1 MSRLQKSAP
10 GVDIKT
16 HRGGMVHGLLNPAV
30 PFPTLKA
37 KVHIL
42 ICTLH
47 TYRYIVII
55 VMGAFGGITILTGV
69 CMQYTQEM
77 LDNSQQA
84 CMDLKT
90 ATSHLVADQLLRPQ
104 GNEIYSRQHS
114 TVSQPIIMYIQAL

>member
-1 MSRLQKSAP
+1 MYIAH
-10 GVDIKT
+10 V
-16 HRGGMVHGLLNPAV
+16 
-30 PFPTLKA
+30 
-37 KVHIL
+37 
-42 ICTLH
+42 
-47 TYRYIVII
+47 YRYSNI

-90 ATSHLVADQLLRPQ
+90 ATSHLQILVADQLLRPQ

-114 TVSQPIIMYIQAL
+114 TVSQSIIMQNNYIQAL